1 MINNYC
7 TQVSD
12 ISCHYSNR
20 IIESSLEK
28 FPNDKKTWERFS
40 NDSQKK
46 SQDCFNLIFDS
57 HSEKFTLK
65 DLFNSLGKNQQDIHF
80 LKIIEVTNNL

>member
-1 MINNYC
+1 M
-7 TQVSD
+7 
-12 ISCHYSNR
+12 
-20 IIESSLEK
+20 
-28 FPNDKKTWERFS
+28 TWERSS
-40 NDSQKK
+40 NDSQKR
-46 SQDCFNLIFDS
+46 SPDRFILIFGS